1 MAEGKKFVEL
11 ALAAAL
17 FAGCAGSVIAADA
30 ATSIKTRQDAMKA
43 VAKASIA
50 LRNPASTPAD
60 VRAAG
65 KTMADQT
72 KIFAANLP
80 KGSGAEAGVK
90 TAALP
95 TVWSDAKGFKAE
107 LDKAQASYTALQKV
121 GDDPA
126 AIKAAAKTALDG
138 CNSCHDKY
146 REKKS

>member
-65 KTMADQT
+65 KTIGDQT

-80 KGSGAEAGVK
+80 KGSGPESGVK
-90 TAALP
+90 TKALA
-95 TVWSDAKGFKAE
+95 TIWSDAAGFKAE
-107 LDKAQASYTALQKV
+107 LAKATAANAALTKV
-121 GDDPA
+121 ADDPVKV
-126 AIKAAAKTALDG
+126 KAAAKAVTDT
-138 CNSCHDKY
+138 CTSCHDKY
-146 REKKS
+146 REKTS

>member
-1 MAEGKKFVEL
+1 MAKGKKFVEV

-30 ATSIKTRQDAMKA
+30 ATSIATRQTSMKA

-65 KTMADQT
+65 KTIADHT

-80 KGSGAEAGVK
+80 KGSGPEAGVK
-90 TAALP
+90 TKALP
-95 TVWSDAKGFKAE
+95 AIWTDAKGFKVE
-107 LDKAQASYTALQKV
+107 MDKALAANTALTKV
-121 GDDPA
+121 GDNPVKV
-126 AIKAAAKTALDG
+126 KAAGKAVLDT

-146 REKKS
+146 REKAS